1 MRNLICSM
9 WDLVC
14 QPEIKPGSYVLGAW
28 SLSPG
33 GPPYYYYFQNF
44 WQRHLFREKKNTK
57 LILHIIMPLGL
68 SMLLAY
74 SLIPRMT
81 FLVNKTTKEK
91 NFVAAVVLIF
101 GL

>member
-1 MRNLICSM
+1 
-9 WDLVC
+9 
-14 QPEIKPGSYVLGAW
+14 
-28 SLSPG
+28 
-33 GPPYYYYFQNF
+33 
-44 WQRHLFREKKNTK
+44 
-57 LILHIIMPLGL
+57 MPLGL